1 MNAGTRL
8 QASFRFNLRTNQHR
22 NHRARDPY
30 GRWGGERVQSRS
42 SAGHAQLFVANS
54 SLTRM
59 CANLW
64 ILVVGLA
71 SRRPSGSVCPD
82 AFAQRIRL
90 LPQAFYHRA
99 ER

>member
-1 MNAGTRL
+1 MRAHDFRHRSGSTSEQINTGTTALGTRM
-8 QASFRFNLRTNQHR
+8 
-22 NHRARDPY
+22 
-30 GRWGGERVQSRS
+30 GGGGERVQSRS